1 MKRSTTDSYIRKQN
15 YQKDACF
22 HRCYKTFCET
32 RLMHVCENIVMR
44 STQCS
49 FFFSQFP
56 GGGRAMKL
64 TFNKGFESL
73 CIKKCLP
80 IFVHRLHY
88 TNVKFVLLYE
98 LHSSFTFQAGG
109 NGRWWR
115 RFQIICHSTKR
126 PGALRQGADT
136 GVREN
141 GVLGVPVGQSQGW
154 GPQVSGVQS
163 IKKDAGHCSTGY
175 YS

>member
-1 MKRSTTDSYIRKQN
+1 MFVKISLCVVPS
-15 YQKDACF
+15 A
-22 HRCYKTFCET
+22 
-32 RLMHVCENIVMR
+32 V
-44 STQCS
+44 
-49 FFFSQFP
+49 FFLSQFP

-109 NGRWWR
+109 NGR
-115 RFQIICHSTKR
+115 
-126 PGALRQGADT
+126 
-136 GVREN
+136 
-141 GVLGVPVGQSQGW
+141 
-154 GPQVSGVQS
+154 
-163 IKKDAGHCSTGY
+163 
-175 YS
+175 